1 MFQTKDLDEKLA
13 AQRRTAEEA
22 DAKRRAEAQGLPY
35 LDLISTKVPTE
46 IKAMRLVP
54 EEEAKKAF
62 LVPLQLVRKKLVV
75 AALNPEQAEAKAV
88 IQKLKEKYEV
98 EVAITSL
105 SGLAHVWNY
114 YQYAA
119 GEAAEISGKV
129 EIDQARL
136 EAMKSKITSLT
147 QVAQNL
153 AEFKGPRTSELLE
166 IVLAGALALRAS
178 DIHFEPGAA
187 KGMLRFRI
195 DGLLHPAYTEFA
207 PTVYKSLI
215 TRVKLLSN
223 LKLNITD
230 QPQDGRFTIDI
241 ENRDIEIRTSIIP
254 SEYGETVVLRL
265 LDPASLKVDLEK
277 LGWRADDLAIVKVE
291 IKKLNGL
298 ILNTGPT
305 GSGKTTTLYAF
316 LKYVFHPE
324 IKIITV
330 EDPVEYHLPGISQT
344 QVDPEAGYTF
354 ASGLRSILRQDPN
367 IILVGEIRDRETA
380 EIAMN
385 AALTGHIVFS
395 TLHTNDAVG
404 AIPRLID
411 LGAPPNVLAPSLSL
425 IIAQRLLRV
434 LCPHCKEREE
444 VDEKTMKKIA
454 SFIETLPPRV
464 DRKPYAK
471 PAIYRPK
478 GCAKC
483 GSIGYH
489 GRTSTFEL
497 LSVTEKVEAAIYEN
511 PTELQLKSLAREQG
525 MTTMQEDGI
534 LKVLQG
540 ITSFA
545 EVERLTGTI
554 EWLN

>member
-147 QVAQNL
+147 QVAQTL

-380 EIAMN
+380 EISIH
-385 AALTGHIVFS
+385 AALTGHLVFS
-395 TLHTNDAVG
+395 TLHTNDAPG
-404 AIPRLID
+404 AISRLLDMGIESF
-411 LGAPPNVLAPSLSL
+411 LVSSALSGVLS
-425 IIAQRLLRV
+425 QRLVRR
-434 LCPHCKEREE
+434 LCKVCHGKGT
-444 VDEKTMKKIA
+444 VDEDKKCKNC
-454 SFIETLPPRV
+454 SGRGFRG
-464 DRKPYAK
+464 R
-471 PAIYRPK
+471 
-478 GCAKC
+478 
-483 GSIGYH
+483 IG
-489 GRTSTFEL
+489 
-497 LSVTEKVEAAIYEN
+497 IYELMTIN
-511 PTELQLKSLAREQG
+511 DELREAINARADSNTLAQIAMRHG
-525 MTTMQEDGI
+525 LRPLVEDGHD
-534 LKVLQG
+534 KVAAG
-540 ITSFA
+540 ITTEA
-545 EVERLTGTI
+545 EVAGVAFNLI
-554 EWLN
+554 KD